1 MKKVISYILSF
12 SLSIFLIA
20 LMCLFIASNTILN
33 KDFLLKQIQEN
44 DYYNLIDINIQS
56 EIEGYIKQ
64 SGFDKEVFEE
74 LYSKEHLKEDIDSI
88 IISLYNGEKTSLN
101 EKVLEDNLRNKID
114 LYLQTNNITL
124 KQNEQKKVDEFV
136 QKIVD
141 IYVNEVSHP
150 VYLETISKVIIKVE
164 KIIPVVQKS
173 IYGAVIITSI
183 LIIVMNI
190 KQVVEGI
197 RYIAISMLS
206 ASLFIFCVILL
217 FKNKINIDNILIL
230 NSTFSLLV
238 INILKIIIKKF
249 IIVAEIG
256 FVISLITAF
265 LTNMKKIKKTI
276 AKNA

>member
-238 INILKIIIKKF
+238 INILKIIIKN
-249 IIVAEIG
+249 
-256 FVISLITAF
+256 L
-265 LTNMKKIKKTI
+265 
-276 AKNA
+276 